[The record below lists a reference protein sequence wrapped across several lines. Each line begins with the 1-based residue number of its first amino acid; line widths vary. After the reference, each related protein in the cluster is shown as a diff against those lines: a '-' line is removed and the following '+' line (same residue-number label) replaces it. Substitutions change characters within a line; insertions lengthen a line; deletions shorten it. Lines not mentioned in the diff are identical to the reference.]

1 MLRYLFIFI
10 LLAASLLLTASAK
23 GAIIHMIYNVAE
35 CHDPKD
41 TNPWEQD
48 NRSITNFPIIIQEN
62 NAIHI
67 YSNIL
72 LNNMDITIKDSSNN
86 IIQSVFI
93 TVVPNQPTAIKIVTT
108 EKGDHKIELRYNQ
121 VSLYGYFSIMP

>member
-23 GAIIHMIYNVAE
+23 GAIIHMIYNAAE

-41 TNPWEQD
+41 TNPWDQD

-108 EKGDHKIELRYNQ
+108 EKGDYKIELRYNQ

>member
-1 MLRYLFIFI
+1 
-10 LLAASLLLTASAK
+10 
-23 GAIIHMIYNVAE
+23 MIYNVAE

-108 EKGDHKIELRYNQ
+108 EKGAYKIELRYNQ

>member
-10 LLAASLLLTASAK
+10 LVASLLLTAKCK

-108 EKGDHKIELRYNQ
+108 EKGDYKIELRYNQ